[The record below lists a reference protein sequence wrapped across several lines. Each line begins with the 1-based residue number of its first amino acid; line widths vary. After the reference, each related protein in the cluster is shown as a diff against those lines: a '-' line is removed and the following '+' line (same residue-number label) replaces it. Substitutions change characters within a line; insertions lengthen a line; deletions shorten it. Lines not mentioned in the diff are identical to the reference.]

1 MIREAGVDGDDD
13 RQMTERL
20 SLVPLLVAWRAS
32 YVFFSA
38 LARGPKPPR
47 CLLVWFLAR
56 SPILKSEKVSDHA
69 NGQLQYTPPVPA
81 RPEVSRQPIG
91 PQQHRGRGRANVQ

>member
-1 MIREAGVDGDDD
+1 MRA
-13 RQMTERL
+13 TERL

-47 CLLVWFLAR
+47 CLLAWFLAR

-69 NGQLQYTPPVPA
+69 NGQLQYTPPVSA